1 MANAIFPMTRAPLY
15 WAAWILFLVSLGG
28 FGIHVLGAVVAWSRA
43 LPGSGAALDFLR
55 VVILTLAIY
64 SNIVFL
70 FAPSL
75 RNSKNVTTACKA
87 FLIATVVVNGSV
99 AFFFPDFARLPTY
112 WLWLASFVAMTVA
125 FIAFP
130 DSATISNKKSVPA
143 ANADTGDVPPIIWVW
158 LGMTAFWLALTGIH
172 HAQTANTTSAA
183 APRTVA
189 LTSYFNDQA
198 NVIAIDRAAQIGN
211 ALSTFENETSNQIV
225 VAIYPRAPQDPIEQ
239 FTIETAERSRLGRKG
254 LDNGA
259 ILFVFMTEHIARLEI
274 GYGLEAVITDADA
287 HRILETQLVP
297 AFAKGDYGE
306 GIDAILA
313 AMRKDVR
320 DTYQRGQMPGK
331 LTVLWLQ
338 LKVKVPKLIDQAW
351 PALNALELDARIG
364 ITLFGGLL
372 GMGIWDGLRQ
382 AGRLLRNIV
391 RGVGNVAVGRVFT
404 AGMEGVGLDS
414 IIDTLK
420 VFGLVLAII
429 IGAAGMVIVAAGG
442 TFGGAGAQVR
452 W

>member
-1 MANAIFPMTRAPLY
+1 MSNATSPLSRTPLY
-15 WAAWILFLVSLGG
+15 WAAWILFVVSMSS
-28 FGIHVLGAVVAWSRA
+28 FGIHVLGAVVAWNRA
-43 LPGSGAALDFLR
+43 LPGSGAALDFFR

-75 RNSKNVTTACKA
+75 RNSKSVTTACKA
-87 FLIATVVVNGSV
+87 FLIATIVVNGSV

-112 WLWLASFVAMTVA
+112 WLWLASFVAMAVA

-130 DSATISNKKSVPA
+130 GSGAISKKKSA
-143 ANADTGDVPPIIWVW
+143 LATNADTGDVPPIVWVW
-158 LGMTAFWLALTGIH
+158 LGMTVFWLALTGIH
-172 HAQTANTTSAA
+172 HTHTANTTSAA
-183 APRTVA
+183 VPRTAA

-198 NVIAIDRAAQIGN
+198 NVIAIDHAAQLGN
-211 ALSTFENETSNQIV
+211 TLSTFENETSNQIV
-225 VAIYPRAPQDPIEQ
+225 VAFYPRAPQDAIEQ

-259 ILFVFMTEHIARLEI
+259 ILFVFMTERIARLEI
-274 GYGLEAVITDADA
+274 GYGLEAVMTDADA

-297 AFAKGDYGE
+297 AFAKGNYGE
-306 GIDAILA
+306 GLDATLA
-313 AMRKDVR
+313 AMFKDVR
-320 DTYQRGQMPGK
+320 NAYQRGQMPGK
-331 LTVLWLQ
+331 LTMLWLQ

-351 PALNALELDARIG
+351 PTLNALELDARIS

-391 RGVGNVAVGRVFT
+391 RGVGNVAAGRVFT
-404 AGMEGVGLDS
+404 ASMEGVGLES

-429 IGAAGMVIVAAGG
+429 IGAVGIVIVAAGG